1 VSSASSLDST
11 LLEQFKEQEAQMH
24 SSDKLVMDTEDRK
37 NALEEYVYDTRGK
50 LDDRYASFVQAP
62 EKEKLL
68 AALQDAEDWLYTEEG
83 EEATKS
89 AYVSRLDS
97 LKVLG
102 DPITIR
108 YRENEDRPRTIS
120 ELRASLNNYMAQAT
134 STEEKYAH
142 IPEKDKQSIVEKCA
156 TIQKWLDD
164 QIARQSERPKNV
176 DPVFKRADILKN
188 RDDIIYFATPIL
200 TKPKPKPPKV
210 DPTPTGTPNGGT
222 QTPQSGTQ
230 TPDVPPPPTSKEDN
244 GPPEMD
250 VD

>member
-1 VSSASSLDST
+1 
-11 LLEQFKEQEAQMH
+11 M
-24 SSDKLVMDTEDRK
+24 SSDMAKWLTFVGQDRK

-50 LDDRYASFVQAP
+50 LDDRYAHYVQAS

-68 AALQDAEDWLYTEEG
+68 VVLQEAEDWLYTDEG

-89 AYVSRLDS
+89 AYVSRLDA

-120 ELRASLNNYMAQAT
+120 ELRDTLNTYMAQAT

-142 IPEKDKQSIVEKCA
+142 IDEKDKQPIVEKCA

-176 DPVFKRADILKN
+176 DPVLKCADILKKK
-188 RDDIIYFATPIL
+188 DEIIYFATPIMS
-200 TKPKPKPPKV
+200 KPKPKPPKV
-210 DPTPTGTPNGGT
+210 DPTPSGTPNGGT

-230 TPDVPPPPTSKEDN
+230 TPDVPPPPPAKEDN